1 MKLNSSD
8 EANEEEKMLK
18 RTIAMSL
25 EKEKEQEEEEPSS
38 IKGELLK
45 IKAKKK
51 LGCDESFL
59 NSSWHRGGDASHLA
73 SFRE

>member
-38 IKGELLK
+38 IKGKLLK
-45 IKAKKK
+45 NVKHTTT
-51 LGCDESFL
+51 F
-59 NSSWHRGGDASHLA
+59 
-73 SFRE
+73 

>member
-25 EKEKEQEEEEPSS
+25 EKEQEEEEPSS

-45 IKAKKK
+45 IKAKKVG
-51 LGCDESFL
+51 L
-59 NSSWHRGGDASHLA
+59 
-73 SFRE
+73 

>member
-45 IKAKKK
+45 IKAKK
-51 LGCDESFL
+51 
-59 NSSWHRGGDASHLA
+59 SWVVTKA
-73 SFRE
+73 F